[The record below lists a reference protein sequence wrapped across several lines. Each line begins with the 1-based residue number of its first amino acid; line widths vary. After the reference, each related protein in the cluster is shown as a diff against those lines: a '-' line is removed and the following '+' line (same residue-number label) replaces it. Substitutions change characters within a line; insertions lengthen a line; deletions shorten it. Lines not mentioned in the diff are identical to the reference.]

1 MDTTTMTATVKKL
14 HEQRLVIADDDYLI
28 LATLG
33 AGLRDAGF
41 QVFEAVSGEE
51 AISLCQSET
60 PDLVILDVTM
70 PGMSGLDAAQVIRG
84 FNIPILFLSA
94 FDEKK
99 IVDDAIQQGA
109 LAYLVKPV
117 DINQII
123 PAIDTALSRANE
135 IQSLHVKEKNLTA
148 ALHKGR
154 ETSIAIGILVAHSQ
168 LSAQQAELQLR
179 HYSRNK
185 RLKMNAV
192 AEKIIYQS
200 EQFNNLIKEIILG

>member
-1 MDTTTMTATVKKL
+1 MTATVKKL